1 MANGVYSKY
10 ELYKISCREG
20 NFVPGW
26 CSPFSEVY
34 KSYVQNEKRR
44 VIWKGARSVPAV
56 DQAPSGL
63 ANHPDNWLK
72 LGDVCYSNPVF
83 WLLLEQKQ
91 NAGSRGDSDK
101 KGSTARTRECDLI
114 APSRRYHKL
123 LVFFLKRKVRIR
135 RLGELNLCTT
145 GSLDRS
151 RLLLRTGARRRYQR
165 SCLRLTSLSLSSLR
179 RQEVKSEWKF
189 KKYQKKFER
198 PKNWIRPF
206 LAYFETISNYYGLS
220 FRTHFLRHFL
230 SNCSKFQV

>member
-1 MANGVYSKY
+1 LANGVYSKY

-114 APSRRYHKL
+114 APSGRYHKL
-123 LVFFLKRKVRIR
+123 LVFFL
-135 RLGELNLCTT
+135 CTT
-145 GSLDRS
+145 GSLDCS

-179 RQEVKSEWKF
+179 RQEVKSCSFGGSSRRRRRW
-189 KKYQKKFER
+189 QKR
-198 PKNWIRPF
+198 PKPK
-206 LAYFETISNYYGLS
+206 
-220 FRTHFLRHFL
+220 LR
-230 SNCSKFQV
+230 KERR